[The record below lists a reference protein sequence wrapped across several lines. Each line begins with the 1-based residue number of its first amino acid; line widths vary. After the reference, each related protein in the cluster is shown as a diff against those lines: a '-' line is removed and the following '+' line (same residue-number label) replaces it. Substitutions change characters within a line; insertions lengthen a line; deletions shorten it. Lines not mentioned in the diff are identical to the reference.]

1 MIDIKKI
8 HLPVDEVLE
17 RLCQILAER
26 SSAVLVA
33 EPGAGKTT
41 RVPVALQQQ
50 SWLAGR
56 KVLMLE
62 PRRLAARAAAQRMAQ
77 EMGETVGA
85 TVGYRTRLDTRIS
98 AATRIEVVTEGVLT
112 RMILDDPSLDDYG
125 VVIFDEFHERS
136 LVADTGLALALEVQ
150 KALRP
155 DLRLLVMSATLDAA
169 AVTRVLGDAPLVEC
183 PGRTFPVDI
192 SYSPPG
198 KTPWLDHA
206 AHVVRQALPQ
216 SDGSVL
222 VFVPGHREMHRL
234 LALLDGRL
242 PADCRLYALAGSLSP
257 AAQDQVLGIEP
268 DGARKVVV
276 ATAVAETSLTIPDI
290 RLVID
295 GGYQRLPLFDVGA
308 GMGRLVT
315 RRVSRAAADQRAG
328 RAGRQAPGQAI
339 RLWPASDVLAAHTS
353 PEMLSADLCALVL
366 DLAEWGCRDPAQLD
380 WLDVPPA
387 PAWQQA
393 RRVLV
398 MLGLL
403 DDSGTLTELGRRC
416 RRLPLHPRLARMLVA
431 GRDTGRAR
439 LAAQLA
445 VLLGGSIPL
454 PSRATDIH
462 RQLALFENSSVSAAL
477 NRELKPLLRDQKQAS
492 GPPLA
497 QDVGELL
504 LCAFPERL
512 ARRRPGKAPR
522 YLLRNGRGAW
532 LADDSELADAN
543 WLVAASL
550 DGDAREARIFSAAV
564 VDEGIVET
572 LFADDIET
580 REVLLPAE
588 QGKVR
593 CVRQRLLGAITLDE
607 TPVAKP
613 DAQTLRV
620 FFLEQ
625 LYQQGAQVLPWTP
638 ALRQWQARV
647 QRLHCLAPTQWP
659 DVSDEA
665 LMRSAE
671 NWAAPFMDAVT
682 RARNWSALPLHDA
695 LHYLLDYAQQQQL
708 DALLPTHVQ
717 VPSGSRL
724 AIDYLVDGDPVLR
737 VKLQEMFGM
746 QQTPMLAQGGIGLQL
761 HLLSPAQ
768 RPVAVTADLAS
779 FWQQGYPQVR
789 KDLRGRYP
797 KHPWPEDPLTA
808 APQRG
813 VKRRPD

>member
-1 MIDIKKI
+1 MIDIKRI
-8 HLPVDEVLE
+8 HLPVDDILE
-17 RLCQILAER
+17 CLCQILAQR
-26 SSAVLVA
+26 SCAVLVA

-41 RVPVALQQQ
+41 RVPVALHQQ

-77 EMGETVGA
+77 EMGEAVGV
-85 TVGYRTRLDTRIS
+85 TVGYRTRLDTRVS

-169 AVTRVLGDAPLVEC
+169 AVSRLLGDAPLVEC
-183 PGRTFPVDI
+183 AGRTFPVDV

-206 AHVVRQALPQ
+206 AHLVRQALPGTG
-216 SDGSVL
+216 GSVL

-234 LALLDGRL
+234 LALLDGTL
-242 PADCRLYALAGSLSP
+242 PSDCRLYALAGSLSP
-257 AAQDQVLGIEP
+257 AAQDQVLGVEP
-268 DGARKVVV
+268 DGARKVVI
-276 ATAVAETSLTIPDI
+276 ATAVAETSLTIPGI

-295 GGYQRLPLFDVGA
+295 GGYQRLPVFDVGA

-328 RAGRQAPGQAI
+328 RAGRQAPGRVI
-339 RLWPASDVLAAHTS
+339 RLWPASEVLAAHTP
-353 PEMLSADLCALVL
+353 PEILSADLCALML

-380 WLDVPPA
+380 WLDVPPT

-393 RRVLV
+393 RSVLE

-403 DDSGTLTELGRRC
+403 DGSGALTDLGRRC

-431 GRDTGRAR
+431 GRDTGRAG
-439 LAAQLA
+439 LAARLA
-445 VLLGGSIPL
+445 VLLGRSVPL
-454 PSRATDIH
+454 PSGMTDLH
-462 RQLALFENSSVSAAL
+462 RQLALFQNSQVSAAL
-477 NRELKPLLRDQKQAS
+477 NRELKPLLHGEKVETQAPRA
-492 GPPLA
+492 G
-497 QDVGELL
+497 DVGALL
-504 LCAFPERL
+504 LSAFPERL

-522 YLLRNGRGAW
+522 FLLRNGRGAW

-564 VDEGIVET
+564 VDEDTIET
-572 LFADDIET
+572 QLANDIET

-593 CVRQRLLGAITLDE
+593 CLRQRVLGAIILDE
-607 TPVAKP
+607 TPVAQP
-613 DAQTLRV
+613 DAETLRA
-620 FFLEQ
+620 FFLQQ
-625 LYQQGAQVLPWTP
+625 LQQQGAQVLPWTP

-647 QRLHCLAPTQWP
+647 QRLHRLAPTQWP

-665 LMRSAE
+665 LVRDATG
-671 NWAAPFMDAVT
+671 WAAPFMAAVT
-682 RARNWSALPLHDA
+682 RARNWSALPLQDA
-695 LHYLLDYAQQQQL
+695 LRCLLDYPQQQQL

-724 AIDYLVDGDPVLR
+724 AIDYIVDGDPVLR
-737 VKLQEMFGM
+737 VKLQEMFGV
-746 QQTPMLAQGGIGLQL
+746 QQTPTLAQGNIGLQL

>member
-1 MIDIKKI
+1 MIDIKRI

-17 RLCQILAER
+17 RLCQVLVER
-26 SSAVLVA
+26 CCAVLVA
-33 EPGAGKTT
+33 APGAGKTT

-50 SWLAGR
+50 PWLAGR

-77 EMGETVGA
+77 EMGEAVGG

-150 KALRP
+150 KALLP

-169 AVTRVLGDAPLVEC
+169 AVTRVLGDAPLIEC
-183 PGRTFPVDI
+183 PGRTFPVDVR
-192 SYSPPG
+192 YSPPG
-198 KTPWLDHA
+198 STPWLDHA
-206 AHVVRQALPQ
+206 AQVVRQSLPHT
-216 SDGSVL
+216 DGSVL

-234 LALLDGRL
+234 LALLDGSL
-242 PADCRLYALAGSLSP
+242 PSDCRLYALAGSLSP
-257 AAQDQVLGIEP
+257 AAQDQVLSVEP
-268 DGARKVVV
+268 DGARKVVI
-276 ATAVAETSLTIPDI
+276 ATAVAETSLTIPGI
-290 RLVID
+290 RLVVD
-295 GGYQRLPLFDVGA
+295 GGYQRLPVFDIGA

-339 RLWPASDVLAAHTS
+339 RLWSPSEVLAAHTP
-353 PEMLSADLCALVL
+353 PEILSADLSALVL
-366 DLAEWGCRDPAQLD
+366 DLAEWGCRDPGQLD

-393 RRVLV
+393 RSVLN
-398 MLGLL
+398 MLGML
-403 DDSGTLTELGRRC
+403 DESGALTEMGRRC

-431 GRDTGRAR
+431 GRETGRAR

-445 VLLGGSIPL
+445 VLLEGSVPL
-454 PSRATDIH
+454 PSGTTDLH
-462 RQLALFENSSVSAAL
+462 RQLALFDNSRVSAAL
-477 NRELKPLLRDQKQAS
+477 NRELKPLLRDQKAETGRPS
-492 GPPLA
+492 AG
-497 QDVGELL
+497 DVGELL

-532 LADDSELADAN
+532 LADDSELAEAR

-550 DGDAREARIFSAAV
+550 DGDAREARIFSAAE
-564 VDEGIVET
+564 VDGRIVEA

-580 REVLLPAE
+580 REVIVSAE

-593 CVRQRLLGAITLDE
+593 CVRQRLLGAIVLGE
-607 TPVAKP
+607 TPVAQP
-613 DAQTLRV
+613 DAGTLRA
-620 FFLEQ
+620 FFLSQ
-625 LYQQGAQVLPWTP
+625 LQQQGAQVLPWTP

-647 QRLHCLAPTQWP
+647 QRLHVLAPMQWP
-659 DVSDEA
+659 DVSDEG
-665 LMRSAE
+665 LVRSAAE
-671 NWAAPFMDAVT
+671 WAAPFLDTVA
-682 RARNWSALPLHDA
+682 RARNWSALPLQDA
-695 LHYLLDYAQQQQL
+695 LYCLLDYSQQQQL

-746 QQTPMLAQGGIGLQL
+746 QQTPTLAQGNIGLQL

-813 VKRRPD
+813 VKRRAD